1 MNWILQAET
10 LRVRK
15 LRTII
20 YTCVWTAR
28 EDMLLGHDISN
39 LFRHIL
45 QGISVSM
52 RSCSLQVHKAHLS
65 RSVNHYM

>member
-1 MNWILQAET
+1 MKWINQEEA

-20 YTCVWTAR
+20 YTCVWIAC
-28 EDMLLGHDISN
+28 EDMLLGHDVSN

-45 QGISVSM
+45 QGISG
-52 RSCSLQVHKAHLS
+52 
-65 RSVNHYM
+65 